1 MALRK
6 QKLAHQ
12 IVFWVKVAWNC
23 KRKENYANHFENVE
37 CRARWSML
45 WTVNMTKSC
54 DITLN
59 QGAFW
64 GNTFRWWFQPVLMLN
79 RKSVIESDSF
89 PNYKFSKYNTKFEKY
104 IDLCN
109 EKKYR
114 CSAVLGN
121 EPIPKRLLQR
131 YGTMKSLMSNSCA
144 NPPQITV

>member
-1 MALRK
+1 MGLRK

-12 IVFWVKVAWNC
+12 IVFCVKVAWNC

-59 QGAFW
+59 HGAFW

-79 RKSVIESDSF
+79 RKSVIESYSF

-114 CSAVLGN
+114 CWMNQFRNVCF
-121 EPIPKRLLQR
+121 R
-131 YGTMKSLMSNSCA
+131 GTMKSLMSNSCA
-144 NPPQITV
+144 NPTQITV